1 MQPYRLITNHN
12 ECISRHIIT
21 LDAVGVLVI
30 LLHAAKDL
38 LHKLDGGAG
47 GRVDGGGGYGGG
59 GRRVDGGGGYGYGGG
74 GGWGSEYSDAG
85 DNGGVVDC
93 GGGYGGGGGWY
104 GEYGGAGWYGGV
116 VDCGRGYGGGGG
128 WYGEYGGAGWYG
140 GVVGGGGW
148 YGSGVVGGGGGG
160 GGPCCSLEGWIRKTT
175 GGGWYGSGVGCDL
188 LFSWFLFM
196 VQRQVAGS
204 ETKLV

>member
-1 MQPYRLITNHN
+1 MHLQTHHHARCCRRTRHPPARVGQSSHQSTHA
-12 ECISRHIIT
+12 SRS
-21 LDAVGVLVI
+21 VGLWSPC
-30 LLHAAKDL
+30 ADSAKDL

-116 VDCGRGYGGGGG
+116 V
-128 WYGEYGGAGWYG
+128 
-140 GVVGGGGW
+140 GGGGW

-160 GGPCCSLEGWIRKTT
+160 GGGPCCSLEGWIRKAT